1 MWTLARKNLFK
12 ERARLAIS
20 IGGVA
25 FAVALM
31 ILLRGLYLAYEH
43 KVGDFY
49 NAMDVSAWVVQTGTA
64 DMLQS
69 YSVLPSSLET
79 DHQRDRRRRRGHPL
93 HGTRARLQARTVATW
108 CCTSRASTRRPAAR
122 ARARCAW
129 SRARRRSA
137 TMRSSST
144 RSSRTATDWSLG
156 DRIDILDQELTVA
169 GISAGGDVV
178 MFQYG
183 FVTNR
188 RARSLLQSKGL
199 VNAFLIRLEPDA
211 SLQAVAKRLKK
222 EAPKTI
228 VKSTATVIR
237 ENERIVKEGFLP
249 VLGVLL
255 VIGFC
260 VGVAVIGLTI
270 YSAVLEHRREYGVLK
285 ALGARPV
292 QMLMVVAV
300 QALGAAA
307 CGYIAGLAV
316 SLLAARAAEIWVPQ
330 FITLILPADVALV
343 GLAALLMGLIA
354 AVIPLRN
361 IARVDPAIVFR
372 S

>member
-1 MWTLARKNLFK
+1 MWTLARKNLLN

-49 NAMDVSAWVVQTGTA
+49 NAMDVDAWVVQKGSA
-64 DMLQS
+64 DMLHS
-69 YSVLPSSLET
+69 YSVLPATLEQSLSET
-79 DHQRDRRRRRGHPL
+79 DGVAEVVPYMARELGFKLRGRDVVLYVAGFEPSRQGPGPGPLRMDAGRRTIGDDEIIVDKVFAHRNGLR
-93 HGTRARLQARTVATW
+93 V
-108 CCTSRASTRRPAAR
+108 
-122 ARARCAW
+122 
-129 SRARRRSA
+129 
-137 TMRSSST
+137 
-144 RSSRTATDWSLG
+144 G
-156 DRIDILDQELTVA
+156 DRISIVGQELRVA
-169 GISAGGDVV
+169 GISSGGDVV

-183 FVTNR
+183 FVTNA
-188 RARSLLQSKGL
+188 RARTLLQSEGL
-199 VNAFLIRLEPDA
+199 VNAYLLRFEPGADA
-211 SLQAVAKRLKK
+211 AQVMARVTK
-222 EAPKTI
+222 EFPDTRIKDLAE
-228 VKSTATVIR
+228 VVS

-292 QMLMVVAV
+292 QMLMVVGV

-307 CGYIAGLAV
+307 AGYVVGILA
-316 SLLAARAAEIWVPQ
+316 SLLAALAAEVWVPQ
-330 FITLILPADVALV
+330 FITRLVFTDVALV
-343 GLAALLMGLIA
+343 GVAALLMGLIA
-354 AVIPLRN
+354 ALIPMRS
-361 IARVDPAIVFR
+361 IVRVDPAVVFR

>member
-1 MWTLARKNLFK
+1 MWTLARKNLLK

-43 KVGDFY
+43 KVVDFY
-49 NAMDVSAWVVQTGTA
+49 TAMQVDAWVMQSGSA
-64 DMLQS
+64 DMLHS
-69 YSVLPSSLET
+69 YSVLPSALEPVLRET
-79 DHQRDRRRRRGHPL
+79 DGVAEVIPYMARELGFKLRGRDVVLYIAGFEPGQKGAGPGPQRMDSGRGAISDAEIVVDKVFAHRN
-93 HGTRARLQARTVATW
+93 GV
-108 CCTSRASTRRPAAR
+108 SI
-122 ARARCAW
+122 
-129 SRARRRSA
+129 
-137 TMRSSST
+137 
-144 RSSRTATDWSLG
+144 G
-156 DRIDILDQELTVA
+156 DRITILGQKLKVA
-169 GISAGGDVV
+169 GISSGGDVV

-183 FVTNR
+183 FVTNA
-188 RARSLLQSKGL
+188 RARTLLQSKDL
-199 VNAFLIRLEPDA
+199 VNAFLLRLAPGADLN
-211 SLQAVAKRLKK
+211 SVAERVKA
-222 EAPKTI
+222 EAPD
-228 VKSTATVIR
+228 TVLKGVPQVVR

-285 ALGARPV
+285 ALGARPI
-292 QMLMVVAV
+292 QMFMVVAV

-307 CGYIAGLAV
+307 LGYAAGIIV

-330 FITLILPADVALV
+330 FITRILVWDVALV
-343 GLAALLMGLIA
+343 GVAALLMGLIA
-354 AVIPLRN
+354 AVIPLRS
-361 IARVDPAIVFR
+361 IVRVDAAVVFR

>member
-1 MWTLARKNLFK
+1 
-12 ERARLAIS
+12 
-20 IGGVA
+20 
-25 FAVALM
+25 M

-49 NAMDVSAWVVQTGTA
+49 NAMDVDAWVVQTGTA
-64 DMLQS
+64 DLLQS

-79 DHQRDRRRRRGHPL
+79 TISATAGVAEVIPYM
-93 HGTRARLQARTVATW
+93 ARELGFKLADATS
-108 CCTSRASTRRPAAR
+108 CSTSRASIRRPAGPGPGPLRMESGKKAIGDDEIIVDKVFAHR
-122 ARARCAW
+122 NGLR
-129 SRARRRSA
+129 
-137 TMRSSST
+137 
-144 RSSRTATDWSLG
+144 LG

-183 FVTNR
+183 FVTNK

-211 SLQAVAKRLKK
+211 SLQAVTKRLKK

-307 CGYIAGLAV
+307 CGYVAGLAV